1 MPQTEEQ
8 KIRARLRSYERKLRK
23 EKEKYGWYDDG
34 AGKRYQIGP
43 HYMLLDDNGGALGAF
58 RWFEKEFPDDIGVPD
73 HFLCWSLALYR
84 AGNEIGAAKKLRQ
97 TMFSNLYLVPRL
109 LGSPIAELDIW
120 HGSSD
125 AEPSYVDHIHEPYF
139 QIWTDAEREWAERL
153 YDSPGFQ
160 SARERF
166 IEIARALD
174 TTRPRPERSRLVEEM
189 GELER

>member
-8 KIRARLRSYERKLRK
+8 KIRSRLRSYERKL
-23 EKEKYGWYDDG
+23 EKEKKEYGFYRDG

-43 HYMLLDDNGGALGAF
+43 HYMLLDDNDGALGGF
-58 RWFEKEFPDDIGVPD
+58 QWFDKEFPDDLGVPD

-125 AEPSYVDHIHEPYF
+125 AEPSYVDHIHEPYL
-139 QIWTDAEREWAERL
+139 QIWTEEEKAWAQGL
-153 YDSPGFQ
+153 YEGPGFQ

-166 IEIARALD
+166 IEIARALS
-174 TTRPRPERSRLVEEM
+174 TTRPGPERSRLVEEM
-189 GELER
+189 EELGR

>member
-1 MPQTEEQ
+1 MPDDEKK
-8 KIRARLRSYERKLRK
+8 KIRSRLRSYERKLRK
-23 EKEKYGWYDDG
+23 EKEKYGGYDDG

-43 HYMLLDDNGGALGAF
+43 HYMLLDDNDGALTAF
-58 RWFEKEFPDDIGVPD
+58 QWFETEFPDDIGVPD

-109 LGSPIAELDIW
+109 LGMPIAELDIW

-125 AEPSYVDHIHEPYF
+125 AEPSYVEHIHEPYL
-139 QIWTDAEREWAERL
+139 QIWTDAEREWARAL
-153 YDSPGFQ
+153 YEGPGFR

-174 TTRPRPERSRLVEEM
+174 TTRPGPERSRLVEEM
-189 GELER
+189 HKLEG